1 LKRFEPNLLLAVTT
15 AFALGLMVMAASLSA
30 STLTALKYVGLAV
43 ACSAGFVL
51 LNKAFMAARK
61 RKPRVLITPEN
72 PAVMILAAVFPIVVL
87 LSSVLPLLAPRADY
101 GFMIIIAAVF
111 TGLTAESA
119 LEARRRAAN
128 PE

>member
-1 LKRFEPNLLLAVTT
+1 MILAITT
-15 AFALGLMVMAASLSA
+15 AFALMLMVVTASLYA
-30 STLTALKYVGLAV
+30 STTTTLKYVGLAI

-61 RKPRVLITPEN
+61 RKPRVLISAEHPG
-72 PAVMILAAVFPIVVL
+72 VVILAAIFPLVVL
-87 LSSVLPLLAPRADY
+87 LSSVLPLLAPTADY

-119 LEARRRAAN
+119 LEARRQS
-128 PE
+128 ES

>member
-1 LKRFEPNLLLAVTT
+1 MKRFEPNLLLAVTT
-15 AFALGLMVMAASLSA
+15 AFALILMVMTASLSA
-30 STLTALKYVGLAV
+30 STMTALKYVGLAI
-43 ACSAGFVL
+43 ACSVGFVV
-51 LNKAFMAARK
+51 LNKAFMAMRK

-87 LSSVLPLLAPRADY
+87 LSAVLPLLAPDY

-119 LEARRRAAN
+119 LEARRRAAS

>member
-1 LKRFEPNLLLAVTT
+1 MKRFEPNLLLAVTT
-15 AFALGLMVMAASLSA
+15 AFALMLMVVTASLYA
-30 STLTALKYVGLAV
+30 STATALKYVGLAI
-43 ACSAGFVL
+43 ACSVGFVV

-72 PAVMILAAVFPIVVL
+72 PTVMIMAAIFPMVVL
-87 LSSVLPLLAPRADY
+87 LSAVLPLLAPTADY

-119 LEARRRAAN
+119 LEARRRSIN

>member
-1 LKRFEPNLLLAVTT
+1 MKRIEPNLLLAISTALALVLMLVTSC
-15 AFALGLMVMAASLSA
+15 LYASPM
-30 STLTALKYVGLAV
+30 TALKYVGLAI
-43 ACSAGFVL
+43 ACSVGFVV

-72 PAVMILAAVFPIVVL
+72 PAVMFLAAIFPIVVL
-87 LSSVLPLLAPRADY
+87 TSSVLPLLAPTADY

-119 LEARRRAAN
+119 LEARKQAS

>member
-1 LKRFEPNLLLAVTT
+1 MKRIEPNLLLAITT
-15 AFALGLMVMAASLSA
+15 AFALMLMVVTASLSA
-30 STLTALKYVGLAV
+30 PMMTALKYVGLAI

-61 RKPRVLITPEN
+61 RKPRVLISAEHPG
-72 PAVMILAAVFPIVVL
+72 VVILAAIFPLVVL
-87 LSSVLPLLAPRADY
+87 LSAVLPLLAPTADY

-119 LEARRRAAN
+119 LEARRRGAS

>member
-1 LKRFEPNLLLAVTT
+1 MKRFEPNMLLAVAT
-15 AFALGLMVMAASLSA
+15 ALALMLMLLTACLSA
-30 STLTALKYVGLAV
+30 PTTTALKYVGLAV
-43 ACSAGFVL
+43 ACSAGFVI

-72 PAVMILAAVFPIVVL
+72 PAVMFLAAIFPIVVL
-87 LSSVLPLLAPRADY
+87 TSAVLPLLAPRADY

-119 LEARRRAAN
+119 LEARRQA
-128 PE
+128 EL

>member
-1 LKRFEPNLLLAVTT
+1 MKRFEPNLLLAVTT
-15 AFALGLMVMAASLSA
+15 AFALGLMVVAASLSA
-30 STLTALKYVGLAV
+30 STTTALKYVGLAI
-43 ACSAGFVL
+43 ACSVGFVV
-51 LNKAFMAARK
+51 LNKALMAARK

-72 PAVMILAAVFPIVVL
+72 PAVMILAAIFPIVVL
-87 LSSVLPLLAPRADY
+87 LSSVLPLLAPTADY

-119 LEARRRAAN
+119 LEARRRAAS